1 VEANILYKD
10 RKHLAKKDSRRIT
23 AEGQKEM
30 NNIAQNLNKWLMVIC
45 ILKMKFLSK
54 LNFKFKFRGVLS
66 LWLIPLRVSDGLFQP
81 DSVAKE
87 WIFNLIL

>member
-45 ILKMKFLSK
+45 ILKMEINLFLI
-54 LNFKFKFRGVLS
+54 LKFKIKLS
-66 LWLIPLRVSDGLFQP
+66 NYQ
-81 DSVAKE
+81 
-87 WIFNLIL
+87 NL